1 MKPIKLLIVLGF
13 FMLSSCTT
21 TKTLTS
27 SVKPF
32 EVTDLQQIEP
42 YSYISKIGSGNKRK
56 LNDTASIES
65 RQLLIKIVN
74 ELKGQIPL
82 TGEITVSDTTIKRKL
97 EKEIEFLCISA
108 DRLKS
113 ITDLKITPIID
124 SLLDKKGKRFGL
136 ITVSVGFTRE
146 KGNYGKQ
153 VAKGAAMG
161 ILTLGMY
168 YQTPIKANSTIYV
181 MIVDAQENNISFF
194 RKSSLQ
200 DKEPLDEKILT
211 KQFKDIFDGYFWT
224 TK

>member
-1 MKPIKLLIVLGF
+1 MKQIRLLILLICF
-13 FMLSSCTT
+13 ILYSCTT
-21 TKTLTS
+21 TKPLTS

-42 YSYISKIGSGNKRK
+42 YSYISKIESGNKRI
-56 LNDTASIES
+56 LNDTASKES
-65 RQLLIKIVN
+65 RQLLIKISN

-82 TGEITVSDTTIKRKL
+82 TGEITVVDTAIKRKL

-108 DRLKS
+108 ERLKN
-113 ITDLKITPIID
+113 ITDLKLTPLID
-124 SLLDKKGKRFGL
+124 SLLERNGKRFGL
-136 ITVSVGFTRE
+136 IIVSVGFTRE

-153 VAKGAAMG
+153 IAKGAALG

-168 YQTPIKANSTIYV
+168 YQTPIKANSTIYA

-200 DKEPLDEKILT
+200 DKEPLDENILT
-211 KQFKDIFDGYFWT
+211 KQFKDVFEGYFWT